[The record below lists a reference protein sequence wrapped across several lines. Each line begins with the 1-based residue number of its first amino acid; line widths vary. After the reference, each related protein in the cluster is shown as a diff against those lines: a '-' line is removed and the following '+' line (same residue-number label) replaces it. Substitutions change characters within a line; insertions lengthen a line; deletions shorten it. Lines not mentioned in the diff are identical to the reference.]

1 MRPSHFTVVLALLLL
16 NNTPLFSFTDLGVWG
31 TQYDI
36 EESFEFK
43 EPTTPILSDDKVNQA
58 YRNALRSNQKLPNCS
73 KTADRTMNPTV
84 ILEHDIN
91 MPKFNIFVKKGT
103 AFNYLEH
110 RKMKRYMI
118 MVNGSDPYQVEFA
131 KHYLPVSDIVI
142 YNGSTEAIDNWSDG
156 HVYIAEESFQKAFKV
171 ECLPSVYV
179 QNDNRFNV
187 REYNIKELISG
198 ETHDN
203 K

>member
-1 MRPSHFTVVLALLLL
+1 MRPSRPLLALATLSIL
-16 NNTPLFSFTDLGVWG
+16 NVCAFSFTDLGVWG

-43 EPTTPILSDDKVNQA
+43 EPTTPILSDEKIEQA
-58 YRNALRSNQKLPNCS
+58 YSNALKSAQKLPDCA
-73 KTADRTMNPTV
+73 KTADRVMNPTV
-84 ILEHDIN
+84 ILDHDIN
-91 MPKFNIFVKKGT
+91 MPKFNIFIKKGT
-103 AFNYLEH
+103 AFNYLDH
-110 RKMKRYMI
+110 RKMQRYMI
-118 MVNGSDPYQVEFA
+118 MVNGSDPYQIEFA

-179 QNDNRFNV
+179 QNDNRFNI
-187 REYNIKELISG
+187 REYNIKELISDEQH
-198 ETHDN
+198 ET

>member
-1 MRPSHFTVVLALLLL
+1 MHLSRPLLALTTLSIL
-16 NNTPLFSFTDLGVWG
+16 NIYAFSYTDLGVWG

-43 EPTTPILSDDKVNQA
+43 EPTTPILSDEKIEQA
-58 YRNALRSNQKLPNCS
+58 YSNALKSSQKLPDCS
-73 KTADRTMNPTV
+73 KTADRIMNPTV
-84 ILEHDIN
+84 ILDHDIN
-91 MPKFNIFVKKGT
+91 MPKYNVFVKKGT

-110 RKMKRYMI
+110 RKMQRYMI
-118 MVNGSDPYQVEFA
+118 MVNGSDPYQIEFA

-179 QNDNRFNV
+179 QNDNRFNI

-198 ETHDN
+198 DSNDN

>member
-1 MRPSHFTVVLALLLL
+1 MARIALSLLLL
-16 NNTPLFSFTDLGVWG
+16 NTLVFAFDLGVWG

-36 EESFEFK
+36 EENFEFK
-43 EPTTPILSDDKVNQA
+43 EPTTPILSDEKIEQA
-58 YRNALRSNQKLPNCS
+58 YSNALKSSQKLPDCT
-73 KTADRTMNPTV
+73 KTADRSMNPTV
-84 ILEHDIN
+84 ILDHDIN
-91 MPKFNIFVKKGT
+91 MPKYNVLVKKGT

-110 RKMKRYMI
+110 RKMQRYMI
-118 MVNGSDPYQVEFA
+118 MVNGSDPYQIEFA

-171 ECLPSVYV
+171 ECLPSVYI
-179 QNDNRFNV
+179 QNDNRFNI

-198 ETHDN
+198 ESHEN